1 MALTSTLFTGLSGLD
16 VNQTKLNVVG
26 NNIANVNTVAYKS
39 SRALF
44 KPQFYITEGG
54 GSAPDGDFGGT
65 NPNQRGLGAEVA
77 SIQKDFTQGAIE
89 PTGKNTDLAIDGDG
103 FFVVQDSK
111 GQQFTRDGSFGLN
124 SANQLTTTGG
134 QFVQG
139 YQVDAN
145 FNVVP
150 GRLGNITIPLGAL
163 TSAKETSNAYFKGN
177 LNAGGDVASGASI
190 LMSQPMELVGGG
202 GISNTGSD
210 LLTDVG
216 VSNGTNTTAAFSAG
230 QVFTLNGQ
238 KGDRDVPSSTFVVT
252 ATNTVSDMMNFFTQG
267 MGVFQEGTGRGQVP
281 DDGNLATPKPGWS
294 IDNTTTDAPGTTRL
308 MLTGNL
314 GEANKLEIPTSGFAD
329 TTGQTPLTFVDGED
343 HTGTKSDPTGESV
356 RTSMVGYDSLGN
368 AVTVDVTAVYENS
381 TSGGNVWRY
390 YAESPDDT
398 SGNPILDTGTMTF
411 DASGKLVAGG
421 TAPVTIQRAN
431 TGAATPLSFN
441 LDFSNMTSL
450 ASKSSELLMTRQD
463 GNAIGTL
470 NDYSIG
476 EDGKIT
482 GSFTNGQTR
491 TLGQVAIATFTN
503 PGGLEDQGGNMFKAG
518 SNSGEAVVSA
528 PQTLGSGGIRSGAL
542 EQSNVDLSK
551 EFINMIVAS
560 TGFSAAS
567 RVITTSDQLI
577 TELLNSSR

>member
-44 KPQFYITEGG
+44 KPQFYISEGG

-65 NPNQRGLGAEVA
+65 NPNQRGLGAQVA

-89 PTGKNTDLAIDGDG
+89 PTGKNTDLAIDGEG
-103 FFVVQDSK
+103 FFVVQDAG

-124 SANQLTTTGG
+124 AANQLTTTGG

-139 YQVDAN
+139 YQVDSN
-145 FNVVP
+145 FNIVP
-150 GRLGNITIPLGAL
+150 GRLGNVTIPLGAL

-177 LNAGGDVASGASI
+177 LNAGGDVATGASI
-190 LMSQPMELVGGG
+190 LTSQPLEIVGGG
-202 GISNTGSD
+202 SLQANGSD
-210 LLTDVG
+210 LLVNVG
-216 VSNGTNTTAAFSAG
+216 TSAGAATTAAFSVG
-230 QVFTLNGQ
+230 QTFTLTGQ
-238 KGDRDVPSSTFVVT
+238 KGERDVQPSTFVVT
-252 ATNTVSDMMNFFTQG
+252 GTNTVGQLMDFFQQG
-267 MGVFQEGTGRGQVP
+267 MGVFPQGTGTGTVP
-281 DDGNLATPKPGWS
+281 DDGNAATPQPGWFIGGS
-294 IDNTTTDAPGTTRL
+294 AADPAGTTRL
-308 MLTGNL
+308 VLQGNL
-314 GEANKLEIPTSGFAD
+314 GEANKLSIPAAGFVDPSGA
-329 TTGQTPLTFVDGED
+329 TPLTFQDGD
-343 HTGTKSDPTGESV
+343 FGGITSDPAGESV
-356 RTSMVGYDSLGN
+356 RTSFVGYDSLGN
-368 AVTVDVTAVYENS
+368 PVTVNVTAVFESSSNS
-381 TSGGNVWRY
+381 GNTWRF

-398 SGNPILDTGTMTF
+398 DPSGILDSGTLTF
-411 DASGKLVAGG
+411 DDSGKLIASTNTSVK
-421 TAPVTIQRAN
+421 VDRDN
-431 TGAATPLSFN
+431 TGSGTPMSVN

-450 ASKSSELLMTRQD
+450 ASATSELLMTRQD

-470 NDYSIG
+470 NDFSIG
-476 EDGKIT
+476 TDGKIT

-491 TLGQVAIATFTN
+491 TLGQVAVATFTN
-503 PGGLEDQGGNMFKAG
+503 PGGLNDEGGNMYKTG
-518 SNSGEAVVSA
+518 TNSGDPVIAA
-528 PQTLGSGGIRSGAL
+528 PMTLGSGGIRSGAL
-542 EQSNVDLSK
+542 EQSNVDLSE